1 MQLEYGG
8 QRVSVA
14 AGECSIGSVA
24 QADLR
29 LEGETVLP
37 RHAVVSRLSGGHLAI
52 RPAVSGALV
61 LVNGTAV
68 GPEPTPLLHGDRLR
82 IGEHEVIVLGPS
94 RNDSEW
100 APDEAPTRLDPALV
114 EGAGRLISQTDG
126 REYRI
131 AVVPFTLG
139 WDASAQVVVDA
150 PNVARRHAEIVSRPD
165 GDILV
170 DLSSSGTFVNGE
182 RISGRHRLQPLDVL
196 RIGTSEF
203 RYHPGEFTASMP
215 ALGAELRL
223 RDTLVGLTVRA
234 QPVPL
239 SNPTAR
245 PLASLRIKSGLNKG
259 GRIPV
264 WSPSVTI
271 GRADVCEVRFNDPTV
286 SLAHAKL
293 LLRDGVWSISDLG
306 SANGTWVDGVV
317 VEDDAPLS
325 PGSTL
330 LLGGVVVSFEPQ
342 DEPVRRPEPVAAG
355 RTAEGSGRT
364 SGRSYPAQLAA
375 PGGRQR
381 PHHVVVDVDSSVD
394 SPEVEADRRRRRA
407 GERAMVL
414 LAPIAAR
421 PNLLM
426 HVAIAVLIVSLA
438 LLAFVV

>member
-24 QADLR
+24 QSDLR
-29 LEGETVLP
+29 LSGDAVLP

-52 RPAVSGALV
+52 RPAVSGAIV

-68 GPEPTPLLHGDRLR
+68 GPEPTPLLHGDRLG
-82 IGEHEVIVLGPS
+82 IGEHEVIVLNPS
-94 RNDSEW
+94 RQDDERVSGV
-100 APDEAPTRLDPALV
+100 APSPLEPALV
-114 EGAGRLISQTDG
+114 EGAGRLVSQTDG

-131 AVVPFTLG
+131 AVVPFTFG
-139 WDASAQVVVDA
+139 WDAAAQVVVDA

-182 RISGRHRLQPLDVL
+182 RISGRYRLRPLDVL
-196 RIGTSEF
+196 RIGTFEF
-203 RYHPGEFTASMP
+203 RYHPGELRPSAPAS
-215 ALGAELRL
+215 GAELRL
-223 RDTLVGLTVRA
+223 RDTMVGLTLRA
-234 QPVPL
+234 QPVPV
-239 SNPTAR
+239 SNPAAR
-245 PLASLRIKSGLNKG
+245 PLASLRIKSGLSKG

-264 WSPSVTI
+264 WSPSVTM
-271 GRADVCEVRFNDPTV
+271 GRADACEVRFNDPTV

-317 VEDDAPLS
+317 VDDDAPLS

-342 DEPVRRPEPVAAG
+342 DEPARRPEPVASGYAAA
-355 RTAEGSGRT
+355 RAGRT
-364 SGRSYPAQLAA
+364 SGSGYPAPVGAA
-375 PGGRQR
+375 GRR
-381 PHHVVVDVDSSVD
+381 SSSPHRVVDVDSGAD

-407 GERAMVL
+407 GQRAMIL

-426 HVAIAVLIVSLA
+426 HLAIVLLIASLA